1 MIYDNK
7 KMIIFDWNGTLIDDV
22 WLNLNAING
31 VLEKRKINPIT
42 IEYYREN
49 FLFPVS
55 KFYKEL
61 GLDVSN
67 EWEEITKEFGGLYI
81 SNIDRVKLFPDVVPS
96 LEKLKKSGIELGI
109 FSAMEHEMLNKHVEM
124 LRIPQYFRFI
134 EGIEN
139 YYAEG
144 KTHLCKKI
152 LEKSGYS
159 ERDILFVGDT
169 CHDYETAKAL
179 CCDVALVSR
188 GHNTAEILRNT
199 GAPVFESI
207 EELVKII
214 RG

>member
-1 MIYDNK
+1 MANGK

-31 VLEKRKINPIT
+31 VLEKRKLKPIT

-55 KFYKEL
+55 VFYKEL
-61 GLDVSN
+61 GLDVEK
-67 EWEEITKEFGGLYI
+67 EWDEITKEFGNLYL
-81 SNIDRVKLFPDVVPS
+81 SGIDKVKLFPDVVSS
-96 LEKLKKSGIELGI
+96 LEELKKAGIETGI
-109 FSAMEHEMLNKHVEM
+109 FSAMEHKMLNRHVEM
-124 LRIPQYFRFI
+124 LRISQYFRFI

-159 ERDILFVGDT
+159 ERELLFVGDT
-169 CHDYETAKAL
+169 CHDYETAKTIGCDTAL
-179 CCDVALVSR
+179 ISR

-199 GAPVFESI
+199 GAPVFGSI
-207 EELVKII
+207 TELIKLI

>member
-1 MIYDNK
+1 MAYTK

-31 VLEKRKINPIT
+31 VLEKRKLKPIT

-55 KFYKEL
+55 VFYKEL
-61 GLDVSN
+61 GLDVEK
-67 EWEEITKEFGGLYI
+67 EWDEITKEFGNLYL
-81 SNIDRVKLFPDVVPS
+81 SSIDKVKLFPDVVSS
-96 LEKLKKSGIELGI
+96 LEELKKAGIETGI
-109 FSAMEHEMLNKHVEM
+109 FSAMEHKMLNRHVEM
-124 LRIPQYFRFI
+124 LRISQYFRFI

-159 ERDILFVGDT
+159 ERELLFVGDT
-169 CHDYETAKAL
+169 CHDYETAKTIGCDTAL
-179 CCDVALVSR
+179 ISR

-199 GAPVFESI
+199 GAPVFGSI
-207 EELVKII
+207 TELIKLI

>member
-1 MIYDNK
+1 MTK

-31 VLEKRKINPIT
+31 VLEKRRIKPIT
-42 IEYYREN
+42 TEYYREN

-55 KFYKEL
+55 AFYKEL
-61 GLDVSN
+61 GLDVEK
-67 EWEEITKEFGGLYI
+67 EWDEITREFGTLYI
-81 SNIDRVKLFPDVVPS
+81 SGMDKVKLFPDVVPS
-96 LEKLKKSGIELGI
+96 LEELKKLGIEVGI
-109 FSAMEHEMLNKHVEM
+109 FSAMEHEMLNRHVEM
-124 LRIPQYFRFI
+124 LRISHYFRFI

-159 ERDILFVGDT
+159 EKELLFVGDT
-169 CHDYETAKAL
+169 CHDYETAKAIG
-179 CCDVALVSR
+179 CDTALVSR

-199 GAPVFESI
+199 GAPVFSSI
-207 EELVKII
+207 DELVKII

>member
-1 MIYDNK
+1 MIYSNK

-31 VLEKRKINPIT
+31 VLEKKKINPIT

-55 KFYKEL
+55 VFYKEL
-61 GLDVSN
+61 GLDIEK
-67 EWEEITKEFGGLYI
+67 EWEEITREFGDLYLAG
-81 SNIDRVKLFPDVVPS
+81 IDKVKLFPDVVPS
-96 LEKLKKSGIELGI
+96 LEELKKAGIEVGI
-109 FSAMEHEMLNKHVEM
+109 FSAMEHHLLNKHVKA
-124 LRIPQYFRFI
+124 LRISQYFRFI

-139 YYAEG
+139 FYAGG

-159 ERDILFVGDT
+159 EREILFVGDT

-179 CCDVALVSR
+179 GCNAALVSR

-199 GAPVFESI
+199 GAPVFGSI
-207 EELVKII
+207 SELINI
-214 RG
+214 SRG